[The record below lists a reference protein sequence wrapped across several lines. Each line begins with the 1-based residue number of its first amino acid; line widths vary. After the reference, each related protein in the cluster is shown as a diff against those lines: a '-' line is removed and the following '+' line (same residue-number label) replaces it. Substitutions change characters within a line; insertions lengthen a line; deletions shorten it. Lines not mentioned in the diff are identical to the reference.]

1 MDRDSFVPVQ
11 FDAYLTSKWRC
22 QFGNWIYVS
31 GVQRRDLRWRY
42 KFGVIQVQLV
52 PKGMRLDEIKQ

>member
-1 MDRDSFVPVQ
+1 MDRDSFVHVK

-31 GVQRRDLRWRY
+31 GVQRRDHTRDINL
-42 KFGVIQVQLV
+42 G
-52 PKGMRLDEIKQ
+52 